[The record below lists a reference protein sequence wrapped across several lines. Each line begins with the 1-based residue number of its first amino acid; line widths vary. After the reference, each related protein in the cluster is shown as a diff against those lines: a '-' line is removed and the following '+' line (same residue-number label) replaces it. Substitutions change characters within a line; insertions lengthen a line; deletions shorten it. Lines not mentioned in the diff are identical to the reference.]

1 MSWTFGGTDTCLTMS
16 CWLVGKW
23 EFAQISSDHVE
34 LDFNWVEDFTVVN
47 ANDVADHLGHNN
59 TVSQVSFDC
68 WWLFTGLTVLLC
80 LFALIVQSVVS
91 VFDFSGKSSSLSGS
105 EQFDDL
111 FGGEGVD
118 LFRGV
123 TSEGV
128 LLKTLLFLLD
138 GGHNIVMVKFILIF
152 INPLINFFYIH
163 F

>member
-1 MSWTFGGTDTCLTMS
+1 
-16 CWLVGKW
+16 
-23 EFAQISSDHVE
+23 
-34 LDFNWVEDFTVVN
+34 
-47 ANDVADHLGHNN
+47 
-59 TVSQVSFDC
+59 
-68 WWLFTGLTVLLC
+68 
-80 LFALIVQSVVS
+80 